1 MAFFSH
7 LHVHSE
13 YSLMESTIKIKD
25 LVGAAVRNNM
35 EAVALT
41 DRYVMSGAIEFYK
54 EAMSQNIKPIIG
66 CEICIENNGVLSG
79 LVILIK
85 NSRGYENLCQA
96 VSQSHRERKGPVPLV
111 RISDLKKMS
120 EGLIGLSCCGT
131 GEISLLIKEGKI
143 KEALRSAV
151 DYRELFE
158 GDFFLEIQ

>member
-1 MAFFSH
+1 
-7 LHVHSE
+7 
-13 YSLMESTIKIKD
+13 
-25 LVGAAVRNNM
+25 
-35 EAVALT
+35 
-41 DRYVMSGAIEFYK
+41 MSRAIEFYK

-96 VSQSHRERKGPVPLV
+96 GSKSHIERKGPAPVV

-120 EGLIGLSCCGT
+120 EGLLVLSCCGT

-143 KEALRSAV
+143 KEALRPAV
-151 DYRELFE
+151 YYRELYV
-158 GDFFLEIQ
+158 GDRFL